1 MIQERIEVHYQHH
14 LEAEGQLT
22 TKKSMY
28 VVDYNKQTGSKE
40 GVKLFCCPPT
50 EEIKCFI
57 LNNPCG
63 IEIIGLPFDKM
74 SFVKPEGGS
83 ESQCE
88 CVIYPKEGDEESW
101 ICFVELKYSAK
112 PANNRSNLI
121 KARRQLLRTQA
132 CYRSKQVIDKRN
144 TCYLF
149 ASLPKQTEPFLHFT
163 LTQSYL
169 IDLKRRFNIVLRFK
183 NSAEVL
189 NHNKLR
195 V

>member
-1 MIQERIEVHYQHH
+1 MTI
-14 LEAEGQLT
+14 T
-22 TKKSMY
+22 
-28 VVDYNKQTGSKE
+28 
-40 GVKLFCCPPT
+40 
-50 EEIKCFI
+50 
-57 LNNPCG
+57 
-63 IEIIGLPFDKM
+63 GLPFSQK
-74 SFVKPEGGS
+74 SFRRADGKFA
-83 ESQCE
+83 SQCE

-112 PANNRSNLI
+112 PTNNRSNLI

-149 ASLPKQTEPFLHFT
+149 ASLPKQTEPFPHFT
-163 LTQSYL
+163 LKQSYL

-189 NHNKLR
+189 NHTMLR

>member
-1 MIQERIEVHYQHH
+1 MIQERIKAHYPHH

-28 VVDYNKQTGSKE
+28 VADYNKQTGSKE

-63 IEIIGLPFDKM
+63 IEITGLPFDKM

-88 CVIYPKEGDEESW
+88 CVIYPKENDETSW
-101 ICFVELKYSAK
+101 ICFVELKYREKSTK
-112 PANNRSNLI
+112 NRRNLM

-132 CYRSKQVIDKRN
+132 CYRCKQVIDKRN

-149 ASLPKQTEPFLHFT
+149 ASLPLQTEPFPHFT
-163 LTQSYL
+163 LKQSYL

-189 NHNKLR
+189 NHTMLR